1 MVNSLCM
8 VKIYTAMERG
18 ERKTERKERL
28 GGGVRGG
35 ENTVMVGGTGG
46 KRLFKHKFL
55 SYSSQGATA

>member
-1 MVNSLCM
+1 
-8 VKIYTAMERG
+8 MERG